1 MTRCRIDHSPT
12 IADGGNV
19 RLTLAP
25 FRAIRARTEHSMRG
39 LLMAFL
45 AIDFPGMTAGRDRSC
60 IRVTKTLAKKT
71 TVTTV

>member
-1 MTRCRIDHSPT
+1 
-12 IADGGNV
+12 
-19 RLTLAP
+19 
-25 FRAIRARTEHSMRG
+25 MRG